1 MKTSQRSMENLW
13 FSQKTVEYFQKNR
26 KWIVTIIVIGGLFL
40 LWIIGYIHFRLMDFN
55 GTVQNVTYSVKG
67 FPTVTINGTNY
78 SLDYTNW
85 GFNVPIEKRDKLI
98 KKKGEMNLKLTKRNR
113 KDTIDF
119 LMKW

>member
-26 KWIVTIIVIGGLFL
+26 KWIVTIFFIGGLFL
-40 LWIIGYIHFRLMDFN
+40 LWVIGYVQIRLTHFN
-55 GTVQNVTYSVKG
+55 GIVQNVTYSIKG
-67 FPTVTINGTNY
+67 YPTVTINGTNY
-78 SLDYTNW
+78 PLDYPNW
-85 GFNVPIEKRDKLI
+85 GFRVPIEKGDKLI
-98 KKKGEMNLKLTKRNR
+98 KKKGEMNLKLIKRNR